1 MQGAAL
7 PGPLAAVIVFLSSAA
22 VLVLEILAGRLLA
35 PYIGVTLETFTGII
49 GVVLAGIALGTWLG
63 GRIADRVDPR
73 RVLPH
78 TLILGGATAI
88 MAVPLIRLIG
98 PGLAGSGP
106 AGVVTLATV
115 GFLIPAALLSAA
127 SPLVVKIVLTDLAMT
142 GHVVG
147 RLSAIGT
154 AGSLVGVF
162 VTGFVLI
169 AAFPTTPVI
178 IATGLGAV
186 AGGCALWWG
195 LGRSHRVLVAMGVV
209 LAGVASGTAATAASP
224 CQIETAYFCA
234 RVEADPNRIG
244 GRTLYLDTLRH
255 SYVDLE
261 DPTHLQFN
269 YIEVFADL
277 AAILETRIET
287 GIDGAPHSSQGLRVL
302 HIGGGGFTFPRYLEV
317 TRPDST
323 NLVLEIDAALVDLAT
338 SQLGLKLSDRLTVE
352 VGDARTA
359 LRALT
364 AEHADLVI
372 GDAFGGLAVPW
383 HLTTREF
390 ASEVRRV
397 LQPSGLYAVNVIDR
411 PPLRFIKAE
420 VATLATV
427 FTHVAVVAPPAYL
440 RGEMGGNFVVVASDS
455 PIDAGAIRSLL
466 KARGAR
472 EEVLS
477 DPVEVAQW
485 VGRAQVLTD
494 DHAPVDQLITTR

>member
-1 MQGAAL
+1 
-7 PGPLAAVIVFLSSAA
+7 
-22 VLVLEILAGRLLA
+22 
-35 PYIGVTLETFTGII
+35 
-49 GVVLAGIALGTWLG
+49 
-63 GRIADRVDPR
+63 
-73 RVLPH
+73 
-78 TLILGGATAI
+78 
-88 MAVPLIRLIG
+88 
-98 PGLAGSGP
+98 
-106 AGVVTLATV
+106 
-115 GFLIPAALLSAA
+115 
-127 SPLVVKIVLTDLAMT
+127 
-142 GHVVG
+142 
-147 RLSAIGT
+147 
-154 AGSLVGVF
+154 
-162 VTGFVLI
+162 
-169 AAFPTTPVI
+169 
-178 IATGLGAV
+178 
-186 AGGCALWWG
+186 
-195 LGRSHRVLVAMGVV
+195 
-209 LAGVASGTAATAASP
+209 
-224 CQIETAYFCA
+224 
-234 RVEADPNRIG
+234 
-244 GRTLYLDTLRH
+244 
-255 SYVDLE
+255 
-261 DPTHLQFN
+261 
-269 YIEVFADL
+269 
-277 AAILETRIET
+277 
-287 GIDGAPHSSQGLRVL
+287 
-302 HIGGGGFTFPRYLEV
+302 V